1 MKRSLNARQPAKNIS
16 ATPPTRKVMRSDGVM
31 VTEKSNP
38 IPFNRKMVDPQGG
51 PTFVDFANGFTVRSF
66 KGNDYGVQK
75 WEQKL
80 KAGFLPFDECPVAK
94 GYVRVAGEAPCK
106 GSDGRGQF
114 SNDECCPHLT
124 AIMQSR
130 KEAYRQTQVE
140 YGRNFATN
148 QDRII
153 KLMEDQAERAARE
166 AEVKATGPKGKGLS
180 GG

>member
-1 MKRSLNARQPAKNIS
+1 MKRNLNARHPLKNIS
-16 ATPPTRKVMRSDGVM
+16 ASPPTRKVMRTDGVM
-31 VTEKSNP
+31 VTEKRCP

-51 PTFVDFANGFTVRSF
+51 PTTVDLANGFTVRSF

-94 GYVRVAGEAPCK
+94 GYVKAAPGDVPCK

-124 AIMQSR
+124 AIMLAR
-130 KEAYRQTQVE
+130 KEEYRREQTE

-153 KLMEDQAERAARE
+153 ALMEAQAERAARE
-166 AEVKATGPKGKGLS
+166 AEVKVASKKGIA